1 MRPEDID
8 DGVAP
13 DRFHDDARA
22 DTAPIVCIMVEVMAL
37 IFFRTKVDYLRV
49 EVAIEIDE
57 RLGND
62 SNPHL
67 LGVSTH

>member
-1 MRPEDID
+1 MRPKDID
-8 DGVAP
+8 YRVAP

-22 DTAPIVCIMVEVMAL
+22 DTGPIVCIVVKVVAL
-37 IFFRTKVDYLRV
+37 IFARTKVDYLRV

-62 SNPHL
+62 CNPHL